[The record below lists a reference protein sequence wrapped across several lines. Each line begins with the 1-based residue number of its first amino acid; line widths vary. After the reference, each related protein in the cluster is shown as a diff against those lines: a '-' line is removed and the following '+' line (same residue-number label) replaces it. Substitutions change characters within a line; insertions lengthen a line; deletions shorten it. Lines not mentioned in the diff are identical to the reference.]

1 MKNIILKNRLSPNS
15 IAFLLLFVIT
25 LTGCVKE
32 FDDVVEVNQVNYR
45 VIYVGMDDTIRY
57 VPGDSVAVIR
67 LGLTSP
73 SNIRSVYVNVY
84 SSENKKINSNPVYL
98 SDNGDVA
105 TGDYIKGDS
114 IYSGRFPFS
123 QYYPNGNYR
132 VEYYVEDKYST
143 TAKVAV
149 KLFTFDNAQSN
160 IPPVVSN
167 LSAPDTAYIGQQTT
181 VIKLAIDA
189 MDTNGLS
196 DIELVYFNSYIPPN
210 GNPSSSNPFKMY
222 DDGTN
227 GDDIAGDGRFTL
239 LVQLPATGVTKGV
252 YRWEFQA
259 RDRGKKQSNV
269 IVHNIH
275 IL

>member
-1 MKNIILKNRLSPNS
+1 MKKIFLRNKQS
-15 IAFLLLFVIT
+15 ITSVAVLLLIVVT
-25 LTGCVKE
+25 LAGCVKE
-32 FDDVVEVNQVNYR
+32 FDNVVEVNQVNYR
-45 VIYVGMDDTIRY
+45 VIYVGVDDSIKY
-57 VPGDSVAVIR
+57 VPGDSVAFVR
-67 LGLTSP
+67 LGLTNP
-73 SNIRSVYVNVY
+73 SIIKSVYVNIY
-84 SSENKKINSNPVYL
+84 SSENKKLNSNPVYL

-114 IYSGRFPFS
+114 IYSAKFPFS
-123 QYYPNGNYR
+123 QYYPSGNYR
-132 VEYYVEDKYST
+132 AEYFVEDKYSNS
-143 TAKVAV
+143 AKIAV

-160 IPPVVSN
+160 IPPVVAN
-167 LSAPDTAYIGQQTT
+167 LSAPDTAFIGQQTT
-181 VIKLAIDA
+181 VIKLTVDA
-189 MDTNGLS
+189 TDSNGIS
-196 DIELVYFNSYIPPN
+196 DIELVYFNSFIPPN

-227 GDDIAGDGRFTL
+227 GDDVAGDGKFTL

-259 RDRGKKQSNV
+259 RDRGKKLSNV

>member
-1 MKNIILKNRLSPNS
+1 MINIISKNKQNVTPV
-15 IAFLLLFVIT
+15 AVLLLIVLT

-32 FDDVVEVNQVNYR
+32 FDNIVEVKPAEFR
-45 VIYVGMDDTIRY
+45 VTYVGMDDSIKY
-57 VPGDSVAVIR
+57 VPGDSVTFIR
-67 LGLTSP
+67 LGLTNP
-73 SNIRSVYVNVY
+73 SIIKSVYVNIY
-84 SSENKKINSNPVYL
+84 SSENKKLNSSPIYL
-98 SDNGDVA
+98 SDNGDVV

-114 IYSGRFPFS
+114 IYSAKFPLS
-123 QYYPNGNYR
+123 QFYPNGNYR
-132 VEYYVEDKYST
+132 AEYFVEDNYSKS
-143 TAKVAV
+143 AKVAV

-160 IPPVVSN
+160 IPPVVVN

-181 VIKLAIDA
+181 VIKLTIDA
-189 MDTNGLS
+189 SDANGPS
-196 DIELVYFNSYIPPN
+196 DIELVYFNSFIPPN

-227 GDDIAGDGRFTL
+227 GDDVAGDGKFTL

>member
-1 MKNIILKNRLSPNS
+1 MINIISKNKQNVTPV
-15 IAFLLLFVIT
+15 AVLLLIVLT

-32 FDDVVEVNQVNYR
+32 FDNIVEVNPAEFR
-45 VIYVGMDDTIRY
+45 VTYVGMDDSIKY
-57 VPGDSVAVIR
+57 VPGDSVTFIR
-67 LGLTSP
+67 LGLTNP
-73 SNIRSVYVNVY
+73 TIIKSVYVNIY
-84 SSENKKINSNPVYL
+84 SSENKKLNSSPIYL
-98 SDNGDVA
+98 SDNGDVV

-114 IYSGRFPFS
+114 IYSAKFPLS
-123 QYYPNGNYR
+123 QFYPNGNYR
-132 VEYYVEDKYST
+132 AEYFVEDNYSKSG
-143 TAKVAV
+143 KVAV

-160 IPPVVSN
+160 IPPVVVN

-181 VIKLAIDA
+181 VIKLTIDA
-189 MDTNGLS
+189 SDANGPS
-196 DIELVYFNSYIPPN
+196 DIELVYFNSFIPPN

-227 GDDIAGDGRFTL
+227 GDDVAGDGKFTL